1 MNIPKEVKIL
11 GLIYKVE
18 EVECIDVKNEETA
31 GEADHNNLVIRLKSN
46 LSSTQKENTL
56 IHEIVHSIL
65 ESLGDHEPSDDE
77 KFVYRFSSV
86 LHQVLKDNQSLFLD

>member
-1 MNIPKEVKIL
+1 MNIPESVKIL

-18 EVECIDVKNEETA
+18 QVECIDVKNEDTV
-31 GEADHNNLVIRLKSN
+31 GQADHNNLVIKLKSS

-65 ESLGDHEPSDDE
+65 ESLGDHELSDDE

-86 LHQVLKDNQSLFLD
+86 LHQVLKDNESLFT

>member
-11 GLIYKVE
+11 GLVYKVE

-31 GEADHNNLVIRLKSN
+31 GEADHNNLVIKLKSN

-56 IHEIVHSIL
+56 IHEMVHSIL
-65 ESLGDHEPSDDE
+65 ETLGDYETSDDE

-86 LHQVLKDNQSLFLD
+86 LHQVLKDNQSLFT

>member
-11 GLIYKVE
+11 GLIYKIE

-31 GEADHNNLVIRLKSN
+31 GEADHNNLVIKLKSS

-65 ESLGDHEPSDDE
+65 ESLGDYKPSDDE
-77 KFVYRFSSV
+77 KFVYRFSGV
-86 LHQVLKDNQSLFLD
+86 LHQVLKDNQSLFT

>member
-1 MNIPKEVKIL
+1 LNIPESVKIL

-18 EVECIDVKNEETA
+18 QVECIDVKNEDTV
-31 GEADHNNLVIRLKSN
+31 GQADHNNLVIKLKSS

-65 ESLGDHEPSDDE
+65 ESLGDHELSDDE

-86 LHQVLKDNQSLFLD
+86 LHQVLKDNESLFT